1 MAYNQIQLFAL
12 NITPQLTL
20 PFELYAL
27 EVPQHWKELF
37 TRLQEIKLERKEV
50 SPPTKCLNHYLQVL
64 IEDLIFPSP
73 DAFKTYQGNWF
84 YSKSNLVD
92 RDDIATIVKT
102 WVRISFESLKNFSES
117 DRQLILAI
125 SGNDLKFKKINI
137 SELVWEVRDGKLHI
151 DPIYYRLISYLFTS
165 AIVSKPLT
173 LINPDASEERTFHF
187 RESITSDGKSEVIS
201 WNPELIVRG
210 KGKEKEKEK
219 ENHYHSYHAT
229 FNLNYHP
236 NGVPYLNCEYGVR
249 RWISWKLGYLPTETK
264 VYLSPTK
271 SKRFAPANIKYMGEQ
286 RGLDF
291 EGNLGRLIQELERAD
306 KFTTQD
312 IIDLP
317 CNHHS
322 DGLNWV
328 TVYNTR
334 ISKSHHAGAGLF
346 PTDIASFHKACLH
359 RIQDFFGTGVCE
371 IEAYS
376 RCDNTKALKS
386 ALSQHNKIKEFIK
399 SELAIESDCIP
410 FKIPDNLQLI
420 LMIQTPANQL
430 LVEKLA
436 AKYGIKNVKTIGIGK
451 LGTELPGANLTSDY
465 KDRIREFKESP
476 ELIDAL
482 STSLPGSKKL
492 AFLEIL
498 PKTDFWGNDAK
509 KDPKP
514 CFRPA
519 LAELD
524 CVTKCFEPEKPKQ
537 EKTSES
543 HAEAE
548 PSETE
553 FIRRVENSLLRGLVM
568 TGAYIYPE
576 FKADNFPTDVA
587 CVGVYAISCGKKFF
601 PVAVRI
607 DRNGIMA
614 RGYGSE
620 WIDIYDFQIKMARND
635 IFNPIEFK
643 NKSKM
648 QNWVFNNLFEETQ
661 APTIY
666 CFDAQNL
673 RTKGLVFLQKQH
685 WRQDSLAF
693 HTDGPTRFIPL
704 SEYPHVRIAAI
715 LTPESLEVPIYRA
728 CDESGNLEGNTKGVF
743 HSSSQDAE
751 CGYYYLSNQKPSNR
765 TDPIL
770 QKSKFFST
778 TTKAGKSIK
787 PNLSAQGYNPTGIML
802 TLTLQQEDV
811 ASDWASF
818 IQCQRLYGL
827 THHFDATNYPAPLHL
842 AKDLSGYLPIQEIL
856 KQ

>member
-12 NITPQLTL
+12 NIPTQLTL

-37 TRLQEIKLERKEV
+37 TRLQQIKLERKEV

-64 IEDLIFPSP
+64 IEDLIFPSA
-73 DAFKTYQGNWF
+73 DAFRTYQGNWF
-84 YSKSNLVD
+84 YSKNNLVD
-92 RDDIATIVKT
+92 LEYIATIVKT
-102 WVRISFESLKNFSES
+102 WVRISFESLKNFSDS

-125 SGNDLKFKKINI
+125 SGKDLRFKKVNL
-137 SELVWEVRDGKLHI
+137 SELVWEVQDGKLHI

-165 AIVSKPLT
+165 AIVSEPLT

-187 RESITSDGKSEVIS
+187 RESITSDGKSEIIS
-201 WNPELIVRG
+201 WNPELITKG
-210 KGKEKEKEK
+210 KGKETETET
-219 ENHYHSYHAT
+219 HYHSYHAT

-264 VYLSPTK
+264 VYLSPIK

-291 EGNLGRLIQELERAD
+291 EGNLARLIQELDRAD

-322 DGLNWV
+322 DGLNWL

-346 PTDIASFHKACLH
+346 PTDIASFHQACLD
-359 RIQDFFGTGVCE
+359 RIQEYFGTGICE

-376 RCDNTKALKS
+376 RCDNTNALKP
-386 ALSQHNKIKEFIK
+386 ALSQHNKIKSFIK
-399 SELAIESDCIP
+399 SEPITESDFIP
-410 FKIPDNLQLI
+410 FKIPENF
-420 LMIQTPANQL
+420 QL
-430 LVEKLA
+430 LLMLQTSSTQVLVEQLA
-436 AKYGIKNVKTIGIGK
+436 AKYGIENVITISLGK
-451 LGTELPGANLTSDY
+451 LGAELSGENKSADY
-465 KDRIREFKESP
+465 KRRILEFKESP
-476 ELIDAL
+476 ELKDAL
-482 STSLPGSKKL
+482 LTSLPGSKKL

-498 PKTDFWGNDAK
+498 PKADFWGNDAN

-519 LAELD
+519 LAELG
-524 CVTKCFEPEKPKQ
+524 CVTKCFEPEKPTK
-537 EKTSES
+537 ENTSES
-543 HAEAE
+543 HSEE
-548 PSETE
+548 QPSEAE

-576 FKADNFPTDVA
+576 FKADKFPNDVA
-587 CVGVYAISCGKKFF
+587 CVGVYAIPCGKKFF

-607 DRNGIMA
+607 DRDGIMA
-614 RGYGSE
+614 KGYGSE
-620 WIDIYDFQIKMARND
+620 WMDIYDFQIKMARKE

-673 RTKGLVFLQKQH
+673 RTKGLLFLQKQN
-685 WRQDSLAF
+685 WRRDSLAF
-693 HTDGPTRFIPL
+693 CPDECPTQFIPL
-704 SEYPHVRIAAI
+704 SNYPQVRIASI
-715 LTPESLEVPIYRA
+715 LTPESSEVPIYRA

-743 HSSSQDAE
+743 HSSAQDAE

-778 TTKAGKSIK
+778 TTKDGKLMK
-787 PNLSAQGYNPTGIML
+787 PKLSAQGYNPTGIML
-802 TLTLQQEDV
+802 TLTLQEEDV

-842 AKDLSGYLPIQEIL
+842 AEDLRDYLPIQESL
-856 KQ
+856 K

>member
-12 NITPQLTL
+12 NIPTQLTL

-27 EVPQHWKELF
+27 EVPPHWKELF
-37 TRLQEIKLERKEV
+37 TRLQEIKLDRKPV
-50 SPPTKCLNHYLQVL
+50 LPPIECLNHYLQILV
-64 IEDLIFPSP
+64 EDLIFPSP
-73 DAFKTYQGNWF
+73 NAFKRYQQKWF
-84 YSKSNLVD
+84 YSKSDLVD
-92 RDDIATIVKT
+92 LDYIARVVRTWAQVSFKDLECLTDTDIQAI
-102 WVRISFESLKNFSES
+102 
-117 DRQLILAI
+117 QAI
-125 SGNDLKFKKINI
+125 SGRDLQFHKVDLPAQVWKI
-137 SELVWEVRDGKLHI
+137 EDGRGRIEPL
-151 DPIYYRLISYLFTS
+151 YYRLIPYLFSS
-165 AIVSKPLT
+165 AIASAPLT
-173 LINPDASEERTFHF
+173 LVNSSKDRRTFAF
-187 RESITSDGKSEVIS
+187 RESISPDDGSSEVIS
-201 WNPELIVRG
+201 WNPELIVAG
-210 KGKEKEKEK
+210 KQKET
-219 ENHYHSYHAT
+219 HYHSYHAR
-229 FNLNYHP
+229 FNLHYHP
-236 NGVPYLNCEYGVR
+236 DGTPYLICEYGVSS
-249 RWISWKLGYLPTETK
+249 WVSWKLGYLPTDVTI
-264 VYLSPTK
+264 YLSPTG
-271 SKRFAPANIKYMGEQ
+271 SRRFAPASIGYINKK
-286 RGLDF
+286 RGVDF
-291 EGNLGRLIQELERAD
+291 KGNLCNLITELNYRD
-306 KFTTQD
+306 KFTIQD
-312 IIDLP
+312 LIESPYRNNIDNLE
-317 CNHHS
+317 
-322 DGLNWV
+322 WI
-328 TVYNTR
+328 TTYNTR
-334 ISKSHHAGAGLF
+334 MSKSHHAERGLF
-346 PTDIASFHKACLH
+346 PTDIASFHQACLD
-359 RIQDFFGTGVCE
+359 RIQESFGTGIYEV
-371 IEAYS
+371 EAYS
-376 RCDNTKALKS
+376 RCDNTKALKT
-386 ALSQHNKIKEFIK
+386 ALSQHNKIKRFIK
-399 SELAIESDCIP
+399 SELAIEPDDIP
-410 FKIPDNLQLI
+410 FKIPDNLQL
-420 LMIQTPANQL
+420 LVMAQTLATQA

-436 AKYGIKNVKTIGIGK
+436 AKYGIKNVITISLGK
-451 LGTELPGANLTSDY
+451 LGTELSGANLASDY

-476 ELIDAL
+476 ELKDAL
-482 STSLPGSKKL
+482 STSVPGSKKL

-498 PKTDFWGNDAK
+498 PKADFWGKDAK

-524 CVTKCFEPEKPKQ
+524 CVTKCFEPEKPKKD
-537 EKTSES
+537 KTSES
-543 HAEAE
+543 HSEAE
-548 PSETE
+548 PSEAE
-553 FIRRVENSLLRGLVM
+553 FSRRVENSLLRGLAM

-576 FKADNFPTDVA
+576 FRADKFPTDVA
-587 CVGVYAISCGKKFF
+587 CVGVYAISCGNKFF

-620 WIDIYDFQIKMARND
+620 WMDIYNFQIKMARNE

-648 QNWVFNNLFEETQ
+648 QNWVFNNLFEETKE
-661 APTIY
+661 ATIY

-673 RTKGLVFLQKQH
+673 RTKGLLFLQKQH

-693 HTDGPTRFIPL
+693 HTDDCPTRFIPL

-715 LTPESLEVPIYRA
+715 LTPESSEVPIYRA

-743 HSSSQDAE
+743 HSSAQDAE

-778 TTKAGKSIK
+778 TTKAGKSMK
-787 PNLSAQGYNPTGIML
+787 PNLSAQGYNPTGITL

>member
-12 NITPQLTL
+12 NIPTQLTL

-37 TRLQEIKLERKEV
+37 TRLQEIKLERKPV
-50 SPPTKCLNHYLQVL
+50 LPPIECLNHYLQIL

-73 DAFKTYQGNWF
+73 NAFKRDRDKWF
-84 YSKSNLVD
+84 YAKSDLVD
-92 RDDIATIVKT
+92 LDRIARVVRTWAQVSFKGLECLTDIDIQAI
-102 WVRISFESLKNFSES
+102 
-117 DRQLILAI
+117 QAI
-125 SGNDLKFKKINI
+125 SGRDLQFHKVNLPAQVWKI
-137 SELVWEVRDGKLHI
+137 EDGRGRIEPL
-151 DPIYYRLISYLFTS
+151 YYRLIPYLFSS
-165 AIVSKPLT
+165 AIASAPLT
-173 LINPDASEERTFHF
+173 LVNPASSIDRRTFAF
-187 RESITSDGKSEVIS
+187 RESISPDDGRSEVIS
-201 WNPELIVRG
+201 WNPELIVAG
-210 KGKEKEKEK
+210 KQKET
-219 ENHYHSYHAT
+219 HYHSYHAR
-229 FNLNYHP
+229 FNLHYHP
-236 NGVPYLNCEYGVR
+236 DGTPYLICEYGVSS
-249 RWISWKLGYLPTETK
+249 WVSWKLGYLPTDVT
-264 VYLSPTK
+264 VYLSPTG
-271 SKRFAPANIKYMGEQ
+271 SKRFAPASIGYVNKS
-286 RGLDF
+286 RGVDF
-291 EGNLGRLIQELERAD
+291 KGNLGNLITELNYRD
-306 KFTTQD
+306 KFTIQD
-312 IIDLP
+312 LIESPYRNNIDNLE
-317 CNHHS
+317 
-322 DGLNWV
+322 WIA
-328 TVYNTR
+328 VYNTR
-334 ISKSHHAGAGLF
+334 MSKSHHAGGGLF
-346 PTDIASFHKACLH
+346 PKDIASLHQACLE
-359 RIQDFFGTGVCE
+359 RIQKLFGTDISEV
-371 IEAYS
+371 EAYS

-386 ALSQHNKIKEFIK
+386 SLSQHKKVKDFIK
-399 SELAIESDCIP
+399 SDLTIELDCIP
-410 FKIPDNLQLI
+410 FNIPDNLQI
-420 LMIQTPANQL
+420 VLMAQTPATQV

-436 AKYGIKNVKTIGIGK
+436 AKYGIKNIKTIGLGK
-451 LGTELPGANLTSDY
+451 LGTELSGANLTSDY

-476 ELIDAL
+476 ELKDAL
-482 STSLPGSKKL
+482 STSIPGSKKL

-498 PKTDFWGNDAK
+498 PKADFWGKDAK

-519 LAELD
+519 LAELG
-524 CVTKCFEPEKPKQ
+524 CTTKCFEPEKPKKD
-537 EKTSES
+537 KTSES
-543 HAEAE
+543 HSEAE
-548 PSETE
+548 PSEAE
-553 FIRRVENSLLRGLVM
+553 FSRRVENSLLRGLVM

-576 FKADNFPTDVA
+576 FKADKFPADVA
-587 CVGVYAISCGKKFF
+587 CVGVYAISCGNKFF

-607 DRNGIMA
+607 DRDGIMA
-614 RGYGSE
+614 KGYGSE
-620 WIDIYDFQIKMARND
+620 WMDIYDFQIKMARKE

-648 QNWVFNNLFEETQ
+648 QNWVFNNLFEETKE
-661 APTIY
+661 ATIY

-673 RTKGLVFLQKQH
+673 RTKGLLFLQKQH

-693 HTDGPTRFIPL
+693 HTDDCPTRFIPL

-715 LTPESLEVPIYRA
+715 LTPESSEVPIYRA

-778 TTKAGKSIK
+778 TTKAGKSMK